1 VKGGIEIAVGA
12 DGTVR
17 PVVVDG
23 TLDAADATLKVMNA
37 AAVPKGVRQ
46 DLVVA
51 DGIRRG
57 FARVSSDRED
67 LFEIVLKGLA
77 YIGRSLSGLYL
88 IFR

>member
-1 VKGGIEIAVGA
+1 MLAA
-12 DGTVR
+12 DTACSDWDWR
-17 PVVVDG
+17 RAA
-23 TLDAADATLKVMNA
+23 LDAADATLKVVNA

-67 LFEIVLKGLA
+67 LFEIVLKGHA

>member
-1 VKGGIEIAVGA
+1 MGEIHVGRRH
-12 DGTVR
+12 GLF
-17 PVVVDG
+17 G
-23 TLDAADATLKVMNA
+23 LGLAACGALMASVATLKVVNA

>member
-1 VKGGIEIAVGA
+1 
-12 DGTVR
+12 
-17 PVVVDG
+17 
-23 TLDAADATLKVMNA
+23 M
-37 AAVPKGVRQ
+37 
-46 DLVVA
+46 A

-67 LFEIVLKGLA
+67 LFEIVLKGLV